1 MGAFALRAFALALS
15 LALSLAGSIVTCGPS
30 STCPDGNTCCP
41 TPNAT
46 SPGIPTPHKTWGCC
60 ADEEPG
66 AGACCGDGLTCC
78 AHGYACSLATQSCVA
93 KNASAHP
100 KATSTRLYHL
110 CPSVIPREPF
120 ELPLPALG
128 AAGAGAGG
136 LSFPYYASPALPLAG
151 VGAAPQPRIRQA
163 VVVVHGSLR
172 NACVLLLMLLLAVL
186 VVVLVLVLVL
196 LVLPAPAAATRVSA
210 DASRPRSD
218 DYFCSML
225 GALQLRAAQNN
236 GSHALEESVLVLAPR
251 FTEPRDGAQE

>member
-1 MGAFALRAFALALS
+1 MAAFAPRALALAIS
-15 LALSLAGSIVTCGPS
+15 LAVAGSIVTCGPS

-41 TPNAT
+41 TANAT
-46 SPGIPTPHKTWGCC
+46 SPGMPVPQMTWGCC

-66 AGACCGDGLTCC
+66 AGACCGDGHTCC
-78 AHGYACSLATQSCVA
+78 ANGYRCSLATQSCVA

-186 VVVLVLVLVL
+186 VVG
-196 LVLPAPAAATRVSA
+196 AGAAGAARSCCRHPRV
-210 DASRPRSD
+210 R
-218 DYFCSML
+218 
-225 GALQLRAAQNN
+225 
-236 GSHALEESVLVLAPR
+236 
-251 FTEPRDGAQE
+251 